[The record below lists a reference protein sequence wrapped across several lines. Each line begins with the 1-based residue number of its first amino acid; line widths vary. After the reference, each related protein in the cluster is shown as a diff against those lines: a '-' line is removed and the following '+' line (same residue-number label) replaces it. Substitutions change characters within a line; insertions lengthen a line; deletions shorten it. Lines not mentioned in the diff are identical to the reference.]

1 MGFAL
6 RIGDAAAAWIR
17 RAGAGTLERAH
28 RKISATRGRRQYSDL
43 PAVDGRAIFSHV
55 AKASAPSV
63 AQAADRVHAEEH
75 AAASRCQ
82 LADPGFC
89 RATVFTIDTGS
100 RSAGCEANSDRQR
113 QGWPRIARRTQ
124 TPQ

>member
-28 RKISATRGRRQYSDL
+28 RKIFATRGRRQYSDL

-63 AQAADRVHAEEH
+63 AQAADRVYAEEH
-75 AAASRCQ
+75 VAASRCQ
-82 LADPGFC
+82 LADSRIC
-89 RATVFTIDTGS
+89 RATVFAINP
-100 RSAGCEANSDRQR
+100 RS
-113 QGWPRIARRTQ
+113 
-124 TPQ
+124 